1 MNGSFEA
8 RRRLVKQ
15 LVEADRGISRQSQ
28 LRILLATAGFP
39 VTQATV
45 SRDLEAV
52 GAVKVP
58 DGHGGGRYEIRDERR
73 GVERAA
79 LASAVAEFVGS
90 TAVSGNLVVLQVP
103 PGAAHLVASRIDAA
117 ALPDVLGTVAGD
129 DTLFV
134 VVDEAVDAGAVA
146 AEIEGGRG

>member
-15 LVEADRGISRQSQ
+15 LVEANRGISRQSQ
-28 LRILLATAGFP
+28 WGILLATAGFA

-73 GVERAA
+73 
-79 LASAVAEFVGS
+79 
-90 TAVSGNLVVLQVP
+90 
-103 PGAAHLVASRIDAA
+103 
-117 ALPDVLGTVAGD
+117 
-129 DTLFV
+129 
-134 VVDEAVDAGAVA
+134 
-146 AEIEGGRG
+146 